1 MNVEVNNESGVDID
15 VNGLMQLSRFAMEA
29 LRLLP
34 ECELSI
40 KLVDEATMERYHV
53 EFLDLPGPT
62 DVMSWPMDELR
73 PGADGDGDGDG
84 SDLPLGHL
92 GDIALC
98 PAVAAAQ
105 GAKAGHGTWAELEL
119 LTVHGILHLLGY
131 DHAEPAEKAE
141 MWDVQGRLLEAWRA
155 QDSGVP
161 PEPDTIRK

>member
-1 MNVEVNNESGVDID
+1 MNVEVNNESGVEID
-15 VNGLMQLSRFAMEA
+15 AHGLMRLSRFVMSS
-29 LRLLP
+29 LKLHP

-40 KLVDEATMERYHV
+40 KLVDEDTMARYHV

-73 PGADGDGDGDG
+73 PGSADNGDD

-98 PAVAAAQ
+98 PTVAAAQ

-155 QDSGVP
+155 PGNRLESV
-161 PEPDTIRK
+161 

>member
-1 MNVEVNNESGVDID
+1 MNVEVNNESGVEID
-15 VNGLMQLSRFAMEA
+15 AHGLMRLSRFVMSS
-29 LRLLP
+29 LRLHP

-40 KLVDEATMERYHV
+40 KLVDEDTMARYHV

-73 PGADGDGDGDG
+73 PGAEGDDGDG

-98 PAVAAAQ
+98 PSVAAAQ

-131 DHAEPAEKAE
+131 DHGEAAAKAD

-155 QDSGVP
+155 QDA
-161 PEPDTIRK
+161 EHDAIRS

>member
-1 MNVEVNNESGVDID
+1 MNVEVNNESGVEVDAH
-15 VNGLMQLSRFAMEA
+15 GLMRLSRFVMSS
-29 LRLLP
+29 LRLHP

-40 KLVDEATMERYHV
+40 KLVDEDTMARYHV

-73 PGADGDGDGDG
+73 PGADDETEP
-84 SDLPLGHL
+84 PLGHL

-98 PAVAAAQ
+98 PTVAAAQ
-105 GAKAGHGTWAELEL
+105 GSKAGHGTWAELEL

-141 MWDVQGRLLEAWRA
+141 MWDVQGRLLQAWRA
-155 QDSGVP
+155 PG
-161 PEPDTIRK
+161 IRLGQE

>member
-1 MNVEVNNESGVDID
+1 MNVEVNNESGVEID
-15 VNGLMQLSRFAMEA
+15 AHGLMRLSRFVMSS
-29 LRLLP
+29 LRLHP

-40 KLVDEATMERYHV
+40 KLVDEDTMARYHV

-73 PGADGDGDGDG
+73 PGTNDSGDETDM
-84 SDLPLGHL
+84 PLGHL

-98 PAVAAAQ
+98 PTVAAAQ

-131 DHAEPAEKAE
+131 DHAEPEEHAE
-141 MWDVQGRLLEAWRA
+141 MFGLQGTLLTEW
-155 QDSGVP
+155 QDAKP
-161 PEPDTIRK
+161 